1 MNVRSITRLAS
12 LLALLAVGTVYA
24 APKEGDAKAGSKTEA
39 KGEAK
44 GEGKAKTK
52 RDTYP
57 FYGEVVAV
65 SARMLTIK
73 GGEGKEDRKFTIL
86 ADTKIHNDGKPATI
100 ADIKT
105 GKMVGGSVKKTEG
118 DVKDQLASINIGVK
132 QDRSAPEKKGDAA
145 KPSAESKTKGKK
157 E

>member
-1 MNVRSITRLAS
+1 MNIRSITRLAS
-12 LLALLAVGTVYA
+12 LLALLAAGTVNA
-24 APKEGDAKAGSKTEA
+24 APKEGEAKAAPKSEAKAAA

-44 GEGKAKTK
+44 AK

-65 SARMLTIK
+65 STRMLTIK

-86 ADTKIHNDGKPATI
+86 ADTKIHNGAKAATI
-100 ADIKT
+100 ADIKP
-105 GKMVGGSVKKTEG
+105 GRKVGGSVKKTEG
-118 DVKDQLASINIGVK
+118 DVKDQLASINVGVK
-132 QDRSAPEKKGDAA
+132 QDRAAPEKKGEAA
-145 KPSAESKTKGKK
+145 KPAAESKTKGKK